1 MKFFE
6 EILTILCY
14 YHKWSNFDMKRF
26 GMQTVAFL
34 GDEWSSA
41 ACAAAA

>member
-14 YHKWSNFDMKRF
+14 YHKWSNFDMERF
-26 GMQTVAFL
+26 GCNEKDNRMQTVAFL
-34 GDEWSSA
+34 GEE
-41 ACAAAA
+41 